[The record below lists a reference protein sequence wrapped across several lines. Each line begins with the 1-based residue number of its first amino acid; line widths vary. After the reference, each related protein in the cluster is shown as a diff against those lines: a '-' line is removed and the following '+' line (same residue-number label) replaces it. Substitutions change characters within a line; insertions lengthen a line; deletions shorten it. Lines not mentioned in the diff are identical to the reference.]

1 MIQSKVLI
9 AGVLL
14 SAIAALAVVSE
25 PALAGT
31 CVAVTVKGRGPDP
44 ATATHQGSGQ
54 AHAACR
60 QPARQGQEELDQL
73 PEGPAWGLRVHDLC
87 GRLSMTLKSPLS
99 AAGDMMVTCRKLG

>member
-1 MIQSKVLI
+1 MIRSKVLI

-44 ATATHQGSGQ
+44 ATATTK
-54 AHAACR
+54 AAVKLTQR
-60 QPARQGQEELDQL
+60 AASLRGKSRRARPVARRARLAASCA
-73 PEGPAWGLRVHDLC
+73 PPRRSSVHDAQIAAIG
-87 GRLSMTLKSPLS
+87 GR
-99 AAGDMMVTCRKLG
+99 

>member
-44 ATATHQGSGQ
+44 ATATTK
-54 AHAACR
+54 AAVKLTQRAASLRGKVKKSSTSC
-60 QPARQGQEELDQL
+60 QK
-73 PEGPAWGLRVHDLC
+73 GPPGGFVCTDLC

>member
-25 PALAGT
+25 PALAET

-44 ATATHQGSGQ
+44 ATATTE
-54 AHAACR
+54 AAVKLTQR
-60 QPARQGQEELDQL
+60 AASLRGKVKKSSTSARRARL
-73 PEGPAWGLRVHDLC
+73 GLRVHDLC

-99 AAGDMMVTCRKLG
+99 AAGDMMVTCRTLG